1 MNQVVNFEFESKAI
15 RVVTDETTGEPLW
28 VAQDICEI
36 LEYKEVSKTV
46 AKLDDDEKG
55 TKKILTLGG
64 EQEMMCIT
72 ESGLYTLIIRSN
84 KPEAKPFKRW
94 VTHEVL
100 PSIRKTG
107 QYSVSNEN
115 QIDTQSLESK
125 ESKISALEND
135 HLFSQIDLEL
145 EHAQDIIVI
154 VSDLINLSRETQRNV
169 IALHKS
175 HDRIKKIRY
184 RIANKNPNALS
195 PIEEPEDL
203 YPPKERI
210 WEQK

>member
-15 RVVTDETTGEPLW
+15 RVVTDETTGELMW
-28 VAQDICEI
+28 VAKDVCDI
-36 LEYKEVSKTV
+36 LELSNVTKALFS
-46 AKLDDDEKG
+46 LDEDERG
-55 TKKILTLGG
+55 LTNIQSPSGI
-64 EQEMMCIT
+64 QEYNTIT
-72 ESGLYTLIIRSN
+72 ESGLYSLIFKSR

-145 EHAQDIIVI
+145 EQVQDTILI
-154 VSDLINLSRETQRNV
+154 VSDLINLTRETQRNV
-169 IALHKS
+169 IAVQKF

-195 PIEEPEDL
+195 PIEESEDL
-203 YPPKERI
+203 YQPKERR

>member
-36 LEYKEVSKTV
+36 LEYKEVSKTLE
-46 AKLDDDEKG
+46 KLDDDEKLIR
-55 TKKILTLGG
+55 KIFASG
-64 EQEMMCIT
+64 QNRDMVCVT

-115 QIDTQSLESK
+115 QIDKQSL

-135 HLFSQIDLEL
+135 NLFSQIDLEL
-145 EHAQDIIVI
+145 EHVQDTIAI
-154 VSDLINLSRETQRNV
+154 VSDLINLTRETQRNV
-169 IALHKS
+169 IALQKF

-195 PIEEPEDL
+195 PIEESEDL
-203 YPPKERI
+203 YQPKERI